1 MSDMNIVTLTGR
13 LVRDPE
19 VRRADSGNLWGV
31 LTLASNYHYR
41 DKGGAMQE
49 EAAFLECKSFGR
61 WAEGLAK
68 HRKGDMA
75 LVSGRLKTETWEKE
89 GKKQYKLV
97 VICDSVRFLVPHNG
111 STTPASVPENE
122 PAATE
127 ELHVKAGK
135 VPF

>member
-41 DKGGAMQE
+41 DKGGELQE
-49 EAAFLECKSFGR
+49 EAVFVECKSFGR
-61 WAEGLAK
+61 WAEASVK
-68 HRKGDMA
+68 RKKGEMA

-97 VICDSVRFLVPHNG
+97 VICDSLRFIGPQNAPSGPATVANDGLVQAELNG
-111 STTPASVPENE
+111 KHDKP
-122 PAATE
+122 
-127 ELHVKAGK
+127 
-135 VPF
+135 PF